1 MVSGSEVSI
10 LIAFFAGILSF
21 LSPCILPLFPSYI
34 TYITGRSFE
43 DIKASGKSSDLTKLT
58 VINSLFFIL
67 GFSIIFVFMGIALAC
82 FGSFLGIK
90 KIWLER
96 AGGVLIILFGL
107 EIMGVLKMRFFS
119 QAKGINLKRKNFGYM
134 GSLLVGMAFAFG
146 WTPCVGPILSSILIY
161 ASTLESLPKAA
172 ILLLAYSAGLGLPFL
187 IAGLAINQ
195 FLFLFAKFKNFMRF
209 APLVS
214 GVFLIMMGVI
224 LFLGQFS
231 RLTGLFVR

>member
-10 LIAFFAGILSF
+10 LIAFSAGILSF

-34 TYITGRSFE
+34 TYITGRSLE
-43 DIKASGKSSDLTKLT
+43 DIKSSGRVSDITKLT

-67 GFSIIFVFMGIALAC
+67 GFSIIFVLMGIALSY

-90 KIWLER
+90 RIWLER
-96 AGGVLIILFGL
+96 IGGVLIILFGL
-107 EIMGVLKMRFFS
+107 DIMGIIKTRFLS
-119 QAKGINLKRKNFGYM
+119 QGKGISLKRKNFGYL

-161 ASTLESLPKAA
+161 ASTLESLPRATT
-172 ILLLAYSAGLGLPFL
+172 LLLAYSMGLGLPFL
-187 IAGLAINQ
+187 IAGLAINK

-214 GVFLIMMGVI
+214 GIFLIIIGI
-224 LFLGQFS
+224 TLFSGQFS
-231 RLTGLFVR
+231 RIAGLLTR